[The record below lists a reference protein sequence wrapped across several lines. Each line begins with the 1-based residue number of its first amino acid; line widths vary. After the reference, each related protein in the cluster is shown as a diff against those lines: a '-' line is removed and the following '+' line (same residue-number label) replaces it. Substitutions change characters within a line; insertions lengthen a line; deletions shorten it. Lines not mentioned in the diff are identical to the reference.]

1 MDSGRDRKPGGT
13 VRRSVVLG
21 GGGIP
26 GTAWMTGLAAELHC
40 RGIDLNS
47 ADSIVGTSAGA
58 IVGAALATGRDLES
72 FADHQGPGADA
83 RPAPKPELLASVFSL
98 LFDPSLDRNVVR
110 RRVGQLAM
118 AEDPA
123 QSRHLEPMERL
134 VGGSV
139 WPDRLRVVVVEAESG
154 ERQVWSSGS
163 GVPLATAI
171 SASHALP
178 GAFPPVVVD
187 GRYYIDGGVGSA
199 TNADIAADADVVV
212 VIEPL
217 AHMVSRD
224 LLHSELAHASGTV
237 VRFGPDA
244 AMIDVFRTY
253 AANPLASWPEAFRE
267 GVRQADSLARQ
278 LADAGWPTPKR

>member
-1 MDSGRDRKPGGT
+1 
-13 VRRSVVLG
+13 
-21 GGGIP
+21 
-26 GTAWMTGLAAELHC
+26 MTGLAAELRR
-40 RGIDLNS
+40 RGIDLSS

-98 LFDPSLDRNVVR
+98 LFDPRLDRNMVR
-110 RRVGQLAM
+110 RKVGQLAM

-123 QSRHLEPMERL
+123 QPRHLEPMQWL
-134 VGGSV
+134 VGGSD
-139 WPDRLRVVVVEAESG
+139 WPDRLRVVVEAESG

-187 GRYYIDGGVGSA
+187 GRYYIDGGVWST
-199 TNADIAADADVVV
+199 TNADIAADTDILV

-217 AHMVSRD
+217 AHLVSRER
-224 LLHSELAHASGTV
+224 LHTELAHTSGTM

-253 AANPLASWPEAFRE
+253 AANPLASWPEAFRQ
-267 GVRQADSLARQ
+267 GVRQADSLARR